1 MFHYVLCWH
10 ACCCWQVLS
19 SSAVCTMN
27 DCCKYVQWPCR
38 SLEATGE
45 NRNILQ
51 LHVACVWVLRFMLC
65 WTLCCIAYMLGAHG
79 VGSNKVWACKSL
91 KKKATSFCAWCSY
104 GGSKVVPFVCGIPI
118 VYRTAPVGDLR
129 LVFPN
134 ALLNCNLPSFTLGL
148 SMLLDQTC

>member
-1 MFHYVLCWH
+1 MHAAAGKGWARVLYAQWTTAVNMCSGH
-10 ACCCWQVLS
+10 ADRLRRPG
-19 SSAVCTMN
+19 
-27 DCCKYVQWPCR
+27 KI
-38 SLEATGE
+38 ATSC
-45 NRNILQ
+45 NCMWR
-51 LHVACVWVLRFMLC
+51 VWVLRFMLC

>member
-51 LHVACVWVLRFMLC
+51 LHVACVGVAIHAVLNTVLH
-65 WTLCCIAYMLGAHG
+65 CIH
-79 VGSNKVWACKSL
+79 
-91 KKKATSFCAWCSY
+91 AWCTW
-104 GGSKVVPFVCGIPI
+104 CW
-118 VYRTAPVGDLR
+118 L
-129 LVFPN
+129 
-134 ALLNCNLPSFTLGL
+134 
-148 SMLLDQTC
+148 